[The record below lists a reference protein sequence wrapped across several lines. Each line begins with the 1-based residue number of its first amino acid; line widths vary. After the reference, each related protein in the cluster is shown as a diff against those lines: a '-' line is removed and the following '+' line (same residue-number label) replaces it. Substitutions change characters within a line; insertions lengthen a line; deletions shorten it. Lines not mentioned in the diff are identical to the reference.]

1 MDNYIHIK
9 WMKRALQLASLGEG
23 LTSPNPLVGALILNY
38 KGELIS
44 EGFHHKA
51 GMPHA
56 EAMAFQNLKRDPSG
70 GSLYVNLEPCC
81 HYGKTPPCVEKIIK
95 SGIKKV
101 FVAMMDPDQRV
112 SGKGIKLLKKAG
124 IEVFLGLCEEEAK
137 EINKSFIYRNLNG
150 KSYGTLKWAMSLDGR
165 IGLSNGESKWVTNSY
180 SRSQVH
186 ALRKLYDAIIIGGNT
201 LRNDNPFLTSRGLK
215 ESEPLRVV
223 VTKSLDLPSNCN
235 LWDTKEAKTIVIYDG
250 NSADENLLNRIPSK
264 VDIEKVSS
272 TNPNLILKLL
282 SNKGC
287 NNVLWECGPKLATA
301 AFKEGCIQEMI
312 TFIAPKI
319 LGGIDAM
326 TPFTDLN
333 YTKMKEVITLKKP
346 DITLFDDDIC
356 LKTIVY

>member
-1 MDNYIHIK
+1 
-9 WMKRALQLASLGEG
+9 MKRALQLASLGEG

-38 KGELIS
+38 EGELIS

-165 IGLSNGESKWVTNSY
+165 IGLSNGESKWF
-180 SRSQVH
+180 R
-186 ALRKLYDAIIIGGNT
+186 IG
-201 LRNDNPFLTSRGLK
+201 L
-215 ESEPLRVV
+215 
-223 VTKSLDLPSNCN
+223 
-235 LWDTKEAKTIVIYDG
+235 
-250 NSADENLLNRIPSK
+250 
-264 VDIEKVSS
+264 
-272 TNPNLILKLL
+272 
-282 SNKGC
+282 
-287 NNVLWECGPKLATA
+287 VL
-301 AFKEGCIQEMI
+301 
-312 TFIAPKI
+312 
-319 LGGIDAM
+319 
-326 TPFTDLN
+326 
-333 YTKMKEVITLKKP
+333 
-346 DITLFDDDIC
+346 
-356 LKTIVY
+356 